1 MPLSYP
7 VVLQFAG
14 MLLAT
19 VLAAVVIASTRVIRE
34 DESGLVIRRYG
45 RPLPSGRIIALSG
58 EAGYQARLLPPGWH
72 FGLGCGATRWYVC
85 R

>member
-19 VLAAVVIASTRVIRE
+19 ALAAVVIASTRVIRE

-45 RPLPSGRIIALSG
+45 RPLPS
-58 EAGYQARLLPPGWH
+58 
-72 FGLGCGATRWYVC
+72 
-85 R
+85 